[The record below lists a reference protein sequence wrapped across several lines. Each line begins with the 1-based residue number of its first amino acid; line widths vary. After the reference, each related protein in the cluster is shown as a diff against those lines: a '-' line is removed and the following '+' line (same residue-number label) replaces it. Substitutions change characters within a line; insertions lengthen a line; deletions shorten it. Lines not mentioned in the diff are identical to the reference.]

1 MTFTKNFFST
11 NNPNDAN
18 YPKDSKFFDE
28 TNKKVIGR
36 IKDEFEG
43 KIVAEIFGLK
53 SEVFSIKKIDGKEC
67 KTAKWVSV
75 ATEFNKF
82 KDVLFNK
89 KIMRDKMRR
98 IETKQ
103 IKIGTYG
110 IKTKCLSV
118 FNDKI
123 YVSDDGIHTQ
133 AYFHKD
139 LKKTSHR

>member
-28 TNKKVIGR
+28 TNKKVIGK

-67 KTAKWVSV
+67 KTAK
-75 ATEFNKF
+75 
-82 KDVLFNK
+82 
-89 KIMRDKMRR
+89 
-98 IETKQ
+98 
-103 IKIGTYG
+103 
-110 IKTKCLSV
+110 
-118 FNDKI
+118 
-123 YVSDDGIHTQ
+123 
-133 AYFHKD
+133 
-139 LKKTSHR
+139 